1 MSLQIQDDGEMAD
14 GIAANPE
21 SRAAGWRLL
30 GSWLALAL
38 ASWLLTG
45 VLVSVTVWFARWLS
59 TGS

>member
-1 MSLQIQDDGEMAD
+1 MSLEFRDDGEMTD
-14 GIAANPE
+14 GIAATDE
-21 SRAAGWRLL
+21 SPAAGWRVL

-45 VLVSVTVWFARWLS
+45 VLVSATVWFAHWLS